1 MIPDVYLQQVFQAHS
16 CSLLKRSASPRIPC
30 RLPFHRNDDEDDDN
44 EDDDNVDDDNDD
56 DDGGF
61 KDYDEDDDEDYDE
74 DDGEDYDEDDNEDD
88 IKDGTHCGSPV
99 APCSSSLFPPTTSLL
114 KHDIIS
120 KL

>member
-1 MIPDVYLQQVFQAHS
+1 MMVVI
-16 CSLLKRSASPRIPC
+16 
-30 RLPFHRNDDEDDDN
+30 NDEA
-44 EDDDNVDDDNDD
+44 
-56 DDGGF
+56 
-61 KDYDEDDDEDYDE
+61 DDEDYDE
-74 DDGEDYDEDDNEDD
+74 DDGEDYYEDDNEDD

>member
-1 MIPDVYLQQVFQAHS
+1 MIIPDVYLQQVFQAHS

-30 RLPFHRNDDEDDDN
+30 RLPFHRNDDDEDDN
-44 EDDDNVDDDNDD
+44 EDDDED
-56 DDGGF
+56 DDGMMVVIN
-61 KDYDEDDDEDYDE
+61 DEADDE
-74 DDGEDYDEDDNEDD
+74 DDGEDYDEDDNKDD

>member
-1 MIPDVYLQQVFQAHS
+1 MKIIPDVYLQQVFQAHS

-30 RLPFHRNDDEDDDN
+30 RLPFHRNDDDEDDN
-44 EDDDNVDDDNDD
+44 EDDDED
-56 DDGGF
+56 DDGMMVVIN
-61 KDYDEDDDEDYDE
+61 DEADD
-74 DDGEDYDEDDNEDD
+74 EDYDEDDNEDD

-120 KL
+120 KI

>member
-1 MIPDVYLQQVFQAHS
+1 MIIPDVYLQQVFQAHS

-30 RLPFHRNDDEDDDN
+30 RLPFHRNDDDEDDDGMM
-44 EDDDNVDDDNDD
+44 VVIND
-56 DDGGF
+56 
-61 KDYDEDDDEDYDE
+61 EADDEDYDE